1 MFKKGDIIELEI
13 EKLVFE
19 GYGLARKKVNDLD
32 FVIFVENGKE
42 LKNNDYI
49 CGRITDDRYE

>member
-32 FVIFVENGKE
+32 FVIFVENVCDGDVVLAE
-42 LKNNDYI
+42 
-49 CGRITDDRYE
+49 IT